1 MPFVCFYLDLG
12 CIVRY
17 NINIHLQEKTMSD
30 NRFDMLEFGDD
41 KPKTQPNPQVF
52 KNADGLQVREGAV
65 AQQDANGTW
74 FNSIGLESTES
85 HRHVSKVWQDKCQS
99 LETFYNVLKVQAD
112 GKVDVERA
120 ESAIRLKD
128 ATTLVDG
135 TPLTK
140 GGINSLRMFT
150 EIPSSMISFM
160 QERGYDNEM
169 VKFIND
175 ELNRRETEWN
185 NKGKDSR
192 EFRIRTRKDDD
203 GNQVARAIVSERYGV
218 IDNLEAM
225 EMIIDALPSNAMQEA
240 LASHLFNDG
249 DDMYGNL
256 LIPDNMKSEP
266 DSDYGVGIAFRN
278 SEIRNATFRVSPFLF
293 RAICLNGM
301 IWGRQN
307 SDIRVNQRHMG
318 KIDRAELSEQVRRS
332 IAVALSQGNDLLTL
346 MGHAKKVDVLNVGNT
361 IAQLSRDN
369 KLTALQGKLWHK
381 GYLESLQE
389 ASGHVHENTA
399 FGIVNGLTRSAKE
412 YNGST
417 REQLE
422 TVASAILAPA
432 IDADLQAISKR
443 WGLISERA
451 KALDE
456 ETVKNYLYVR

>member
-1 MPFVCFYLDLG
+1 
-12 CIVRY
+12 
-17 NINIHLQEKTMSD
+17 MSD
-30 NRFDMLEFGDD
+30 NRFDMLEIGDAT
-41 KPKTQPNPQVF
+41 PKAEPNKSVF
-52 KNADGLQVREGAV
+52 QSAGGFQVREGSTAK
-65 AQQDANGTW
+65 QDDNGNW
-74 FNSIGLESTES
+74 FNAIGLQSTET
-85 HRHVSKVWQDKCQS
+85 HRNVAKVWQDKCLS
-99 LETFYNVLKVQAD
+99 LETFYDALKKQAE
-112 GKVDVERA
+112 GKIDVEKP
-120 ESAIRLKD
+120 ESAIRLQD
-128 ATTLVDG
+128 ATTLIDG

-140 GGINSLRMFT
+140 SGINSLRQFT
-150 EIPSSMISFM
+150 DIPSSMITFM
-160 QERGYDNEM
+160 QERGYDNEL
-169 VKFIND
+169 VKFVND
-175 ELNRRETEWN
+175 ELSRREAEWN
-185 NKGKDSR
+185 NKGKDAR
-192 EFRIRTRKDDD
+192 EFRVRTRKDDD

-225 EMIIDALPSNAMQEA
+225 EMIIDSLPSKSALKEA

-278 SEIRNATFRVSPFLF
+278 SEIRNATFKVSPFLF

-301 IWGRQN
+301 IWGRQD
-307 SDIRVNQRHMG
+307 SSIKVNQRHMG
-318 KIDRAELSEQVRRS
+318 KIDRAELSEQVRRA
-332 IAVALSQGNDLLTL
+332 ITVALTQGNDLLTL
-346 MGHAKKVDVLNVGNT
+346 MGHAKQVEVNNVGNT

-369 KLTALQGKLWHK
+369 KLTGLQGKLWHK
-381 GYLESLQE
+381 GYIDSLQE
-389 ASGHVHENTA
+389 SSGHVHENTA